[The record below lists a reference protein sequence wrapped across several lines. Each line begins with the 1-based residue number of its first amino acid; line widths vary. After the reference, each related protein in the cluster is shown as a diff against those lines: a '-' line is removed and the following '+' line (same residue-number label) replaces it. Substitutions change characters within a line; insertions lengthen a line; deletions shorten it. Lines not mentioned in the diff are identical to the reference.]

1 MFLLFKLT
9 LIETFDY
16 QIYPQFHNQP
26 KVPLTLKFTIYH
38 RNILLQQ
45 SIKVTLR

>member
-1 MFLLFKLT
+1 MLK
-9 LIETFDY
+9 ETN
-16 QIYPQFHNQP
+16 PQFHNQP

-38 RNILLQQ
+38 RNIFLQQ

>member
-1 MFLLFKLT
+1 MIFFLQYEVKSK
-9 LIETFDY
+9 
-16 QIYPQFHNQP
+16 IYPQFHNQP
-26 KVPLTLKFTIYH
+26 KVTLTLKFTIYH